1 MRKIA
6 LIAAMSENRVLGK
19 DNKLVWEL
27 PADWENFR
35 RVTAG
40 QAFVMGRVSYE
51 SEDMLFSD
59 RLNVILSRRPQ
70 LELPEGFVRAPD
82 LPAALDLLADEETVF
97 ILGGGQVFAQSLP
110 LASYLYLTIVHHEFE
125 GDAFFPPVDWS
136 QWEMVRSVFHPVDD
150 HHAYPFSLQEFRR
163 ILPAPK
169 G

>member
-59 RLNVILSRRPQ
+59 RLNVILSRRPLRWCQ
-70 LELPEGFVRAPD
+70 RRR
-82 LPAALDLLADEETVF
+82 LLC
-97 ILGGGQVFAQSLP
+97 
-110 LASYLYLTIVHHEFE
+110 
-125 GDAFFPPVDWS
+125 
-136 QWEMVRSVFHPVDD
+136 
-150 HHAYPFSLQEFRR
+150 
-163 ILPAPK
+163 PAPLLRPRPPIFTRRQD